1 MEVFQIRKRFEEI
14 ERFEL
19 AASCS
24 LLVRFL
30 FVHEHFTFFL
40 LAVRLSVS
48 LKRSVKRIE
57 QGAIISNLIK
67 FSIQLKCLWTY
78 TVWLHSVRLESV
90 QSADHNL
97 SRSLRS
103 GSMSFMFQIS
113 PIHFHSVW
121 QKNFLQVFTTAQTD
135 KSVRSSHVIANSV
148 HLWFPKR
155 NQTFQVPCAWMA
167 IHWID
172 FWSPESGHCSP
183 KIFFLVILVKFLF
196 SSIFI
201 DSNRILLILIES
213 YWLLIVI
220 ELFETHC
227 LNDLNMLKWFAS
239 NLREIS
245 KSPIQPPVNR
255 RSQGVLVEQP
265 FLATVCRKFSAC
277 H

>member
-1 MEVFQIRKRFEEI
+1 MQAHGR
-14 ERFEL
+14 L
-19 AASCS
+19 ASKWRS
-24 LLVRFL
+24 FKFVSDSKKLKDSNWPLLVRFL

-155 NQTFQVPCAWMA
+155 NQTFQVSCAWMA

-172 FWSPESGHCSP
+172 CWSPESGHCSP
-183 KIFFLVILVKFLF
+183 KIFFLVILVNFYSHRFL
-196 SSIFI
+196 ST
-201 DSNRILLILIES
+201 LIES
-213 YWLLIVI
+213 YWLL
-220 ELFETHC
+220 
-227 LNDLNMLKWFAS
+227 S
-239 NLREIS
+239 NLIGS
-245 KSPIQPPVNR
+245 
-255 RSQGVLVEQP
+255 
-265 FLATVCRKFSAC
+265 
-277 H
+277 